1 MNGDLEPGQPCF
13 RELEQVRADGK
24 ANCSIPSVPAS
35 KLNLPEGWSVP
46 RPTPWKGSGAEGAS
60 SASAAP
66 TGSKDGSILWKA
78 IYFSDLA
85 DIVAYFM
92 RARARSVARA
102 RPSLRHLCEGVGVV
116 DRARKARCACF
127 VPKSHINK
135 YGYERT
141 TVTLWRHSWTL
152 LEGSSSYACT

>member
-1 MNGDLEPGQPCF
+1 MEKPIVP
-13 RELEQVRADGK
+13 
-24 ANCSIPSVPAS
+24 SPPSVPAS

-92 RARARSVARA
+92 RARVRSVARPSQAPFAISAAASVSLTA
-102 RPSLRHLCEGVGVV
+102 RGKPDALVSRPNRTRIHMDMSEPQSHCGGIRGRCFRDHLHMHVHDLV
-116 DRARKARCACF
+116 
-127 VPKSHINK
+127 S
-135 YGYERT
+135 
-141 TVTLWRHSWTL
+141 
-152 LEGSSSYACT
+152 